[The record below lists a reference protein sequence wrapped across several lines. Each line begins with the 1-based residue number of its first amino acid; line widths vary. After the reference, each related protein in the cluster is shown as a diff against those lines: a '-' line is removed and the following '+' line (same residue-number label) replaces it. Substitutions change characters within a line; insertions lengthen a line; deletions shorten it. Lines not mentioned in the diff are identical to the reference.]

1 MLVEELIGQLEPEN
15 VVDILMTAECY
26 MEQKLKEESLKFIV
40 QNLENVINTMSFE
53 RPEVPKSLLVNVL
66 IVVNFDSNIVIV
78 NTSSAFNKGLRVLS
92 YG

>member
-66 IVVNFDSNIVIV
+66 RKAAEFG
-78 NTSSAFNKGLRVLS
+78 KL
-92 YG
+92 